1 MLLRKEERKGPSIP
15 TASLGDIAFLLII
28 FFMVTSIFSRE
39 KGLKI
44 VLPPKGEQV
53 KLKSENILT
62 VLVNPYG
69 EVSISGEKIT
79 LRELRERVRSALD
92 KNPELVV
99 ALKVSRN
106 APYKTMIDAFDEL
119 KAAKAERISLA
130 PVKEGE

>member
-1 MLLRKEERKGPSIP
+1 MLLRRKERKGPSIP

-44 VLPPKGEQV
+44 VLPPKGEQI

-62 VLVNPYG
+62 ILVNPYG
-69 EVSISGEKIT
+69 EVSIAGEKIV
-79 LRELRERVRSALD
+79 LRELRERVKVALE

-130 PVKEGE
+130 PVKEE

>member
-1 MLLRKEERKGPSIP
+1 MLLRREEKRKGPSIP

-69 EVSISGEKIT
+69 EVSIAGERIT
-79 LRELRERVRSALD
+79 LKELRERVRAALE

-130 PVKEGE
+130 PVKEE